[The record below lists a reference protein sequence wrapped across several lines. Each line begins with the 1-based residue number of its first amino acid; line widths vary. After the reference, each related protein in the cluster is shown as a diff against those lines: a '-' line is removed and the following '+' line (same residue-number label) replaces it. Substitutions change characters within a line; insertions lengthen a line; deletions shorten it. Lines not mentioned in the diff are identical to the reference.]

1 MKSVIVITRHSY
13 QIWWKKKWQMIET
26 KWNETN
32 KNECTC
38 TLRIEME
45 NRVFA
50 HRHSL
55 PLSQICNTLTRFTSY
70 IVCSYPWCE
79 SQKYFLLSPDDS
91 TRRNDNRAECGFCNI
106 LTAIKVKGLKLVTI
120 WIQNDSI
127 YYAMNHRFS
136 QRNKN
141 TNKRKWRR
149 KNKRKSKWKK
159 EIVWGYACLF
169 IVYLCKNTNRIWLI
183 IRLKV
188 TIHKL
193 TWL

>member
-1 MKSVIVITRHSY
+1 MKWSQSNHLAKLLKFFWAFLFLYLPSPYCWICVYSTWIGRKSLMFDDYNRILYVKFTLKLHIIMKSVIVITRHSY
-13 QIWWKKKWQMIET
+13 QIWRRKKWQMIET

-32 KNECTC
+32 TNECTC

-91 TRRNDNRAECGFCNI
+91 TRCNDNRAECGFCNI

-127 YYAMNHRFS
+127 
-136 QRNKN
+136 
-141 TNKRKWRR
+141 
-149 KNKRKSKWKK
+149 
-159 EIVWGYACLF
+159 
-169 IVYLCKNTNRIWLI
+169 
-183 IRLKV
+183 
-188 TIHKL
+188 
-193 TWL
+193 